1 MKVVGCMKTNRQR
14 RLSSGAQGGP
24 LGKKC
29 AALVNSGKIWFMIT
43 FLDQNPSPAGEGS
56 DEAERERDGEGEGEK
71 ERDAHAI

>member
-1 MKVVGCMKTNRQR
+1 MKTRRKR

-29 AALVNSGKIWFMIT
+29 AALVNSGKIWFMII

-56 DEAERERDGEGEGEK
+56 DETEGREMERERKREREREG
-71 ERDAHAI
+71 

>member
-1 MKVVGCMKTNRQR
+1 MKTNRQR

-43 FLDQNPSPAGEGS
+43 FLIRIRLYLVIITKKSKRFKYKLKNIGLGS
-56 DEAERERDGEGEGEK
+56 VGASYES
-71 ERDAHAI
+71 